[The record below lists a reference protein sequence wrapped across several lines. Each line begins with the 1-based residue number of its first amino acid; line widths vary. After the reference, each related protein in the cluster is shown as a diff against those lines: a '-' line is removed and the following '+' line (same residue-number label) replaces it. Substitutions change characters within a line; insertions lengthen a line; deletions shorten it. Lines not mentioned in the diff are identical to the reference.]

1 MDGLVNSSI
10 ANTSGSFTSSQ
21 YKSFIKEPFPI
32 TVLRLFLFGVIF
44 LTALVGNVVV
54 FAAPW
59 RNKRLRTFS
68 YSLISILALGDL
80 ISTLGLPFTLATE
93 QLDSNWIFG
102 ELLCQILNPTQ
113 VVCGMV
119 TTNVH
124 TAIAIDR
131 FVSTA
136 YPFKGKPRRVVTWLI
151 LAIIWLSAFLCSLPA
166 YITRR
171 LETYTMKNGHDLH
184 LCIEVFPALK
194 YQNVYSVFLFLVN
207 YVIPIIVMSILYTKV
222 VILLRKTKQ
231 NRRVSVNR
239 STSRKTG
246 SPAEAQTYRQ
256 EIFHTHTRVER
267 KFIRMVF
274 VIMIVF
280 VLCYLPYQVMFLLM
294 DFNVATDSEYAFIFF
309 DYAYLIT
316 WIPNALNPICYGA
329 MDRFYANAFIKLFA
343 IFSRKNKGKNTEST
357 NAKDFDREGVLLEQY
372 AEKI

>member
-1 MDGLVNSSI
+1 MDGLENSSLFN
-10 ANTSGSFTSSQ
+10 ASKSLAGPEH
-21 YKSFIKEPFPI
+21 KSFIKEPFPI
-32 TVLRLFLFGVIF
+32 TVLRLVLFGVIF
-44 LTALVGNVVV
+44 LTALIGNIVVLT
-54 FAAPW
+54 APW
-59 RNKRLRTFS
+59 RNKRLQTFS
-68 YSLISILALGDL
+68 YSLISCLALGDL

-93 QLDSNWIFG
+93 QLHSNWIFG

-136 YPFKGKPRRVVTWLI
+136 YPFKGKPKGTVTWLM
-151 LAIIWLSAFLCSLPA
+151 LVIIWLSAILCSLPA

-171 LETYTMKNGHDLH
+171 LETLTMKNGRDLH
-184 LCIEVFPALK
+184 LCVEVFPALR

-207 YVIPIIVMSILYTKV
+207 YAMPIILMGILYTKV

-231 NRRVSVNR
+231 NRRISVYH
-239 STSRKTG
+239 TTRKTG
-246 SPAEAQTYRQ
+246 SSGGAHRQ
-256 EIFHTHTRVER
+256 EIFLSNTRVER

-274 VIMIVF
+274 IVMIVF

-294 DFNVATDSEYAFIFF
+294 DFKVATESEYTFILF
-309 DYAYLIT
+309 DYAYFIT

-329 MDRFYANAFIKLFA
+329 MDRFYASAFVKLFA
-343 IFSRKNKGKNTEST
+343 FFRRRKKGKESRI
-357 NAKDFDREGVLLEQY
+357 KEH
-372 AEKI
+372 EKV